1 MNNQRDINK
10 TIARAILPIVAVFA
24 MAAAVCPTSK
34 EASVPCCST
43 ITADPNTKIVVPEGT
58 EPFESYACVQITCDN
73 KDKKPQR
80 CIGPMSKTVRCQ
92 ELDDWVIKT
101 YKRLTKNG
109 SDCVLPVVGKFPMWV
124 ECPSTTSP
132 EDATCDR
139 IG

>member
-1 MNNQRDINK
+1 
-10 TIARAILPIVAVFA
+10 
-24 MAAAVCPTSK
+24 
-34 EASVPCCST
+34 
-43 ITADPNTKIVVPEGT
+43 
-58 EPFESYACVQITCDN
+58 
-73 KDKKPQR
+73 
-80 CIGPMSKTVRCQ
+80 MSKTVRCQ